1 MIRIGPRKEC
11 GISNL
16 CIYVDAD
23 GCPVKREVYRV
34 AERLEVRVVLV
45 ANQWLR
51 APERD
56 WIETIV
62 VEDRFDAADDWIA
75 ERAGEGDV
83 VVTADVPLA
92 SRCVANGARVLDPRG
107 REFEEG
113 SIGDAVAQRD
123 LMAQLRE
130 AGVVTG
136 GPAPFEKR
144 DRSRFLQSLDRI
156 LQKIRRDA
164 ER

>member
-1 MIRIGPRKEC
+1 MEKRI
-11 GISNL
+11 ISSTL
-16 CIYVDAD
+16 IYVDAD
-23 GCPVKREVYRV
+23 GCPVKREIYRV

-45 ANQWLR
+45 ANQWMR
-51 APERD
+51 VPERD
-56 WIETIV
+56 WIEMRV

-92 SRCVANGARVLDPRG
+92 SRCVANGARVVDPRG

-123 LMAQLRE
+123 LMASLRE
-130 AGVVTG
+130 AGVMTG
-136 GPAPFEKR
+136 GPAPFDKR
-144 DRSRFLQSLDRI
+144 DRSRFLQRLDQI
-156 LQKIRRDA
+156 LQNLRRDGK
-164 ER
+164 R